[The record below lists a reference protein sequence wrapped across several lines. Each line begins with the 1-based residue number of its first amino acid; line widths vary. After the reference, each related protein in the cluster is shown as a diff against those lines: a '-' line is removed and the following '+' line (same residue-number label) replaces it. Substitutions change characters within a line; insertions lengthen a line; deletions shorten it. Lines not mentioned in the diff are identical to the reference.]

1 MPPADHQHAQLPV
14 ERGITADLLRGRTVV
29 VVGYGNQG
37 RAHALNLRESGIAVR
52 IGGRTGS
59 EARRRAESE
68 GFSTADTPA
77 AVRSAD
83 LVIIALPDEAHAGA
97 WKDHIAPNLGPGQ
110 TAGFIHGSSVH
121 FGLVPPVPGVGMVLV
136 APKGPGTTLRER
148 FVMGQG
154 IPALVAMHLERD
166 RADGGPSALDL
177 ARAWAAGL
185 GCARAGLVLTTFRDE
200 AETDLFGEQ
209 AVLCGGMMGLAQ
221 AAYEVLVEAG
231 YPPLLAY
238 TECIHEI
245 KQVADLLYARG
256 PAGMRAA
263 ISNSAEFGT
272 YAAAPRMADDRT
284 KAVMRTLLDEIR
296 SGAFTRRMQADHDAG
311 APWFRA
317 QRAAADAHPMERA
330 GAEVRALMPWLA
342 SEAGGEIGGDAN
354 AASAAGRAA
363 RGAAHRQATKGAN
376 S

>member
-1 MPPADHQHAQLPV
+1 MPSPTPPEPSI
-14 ERGITADLLRGRTVV
+14 ERGIGADALRGRAVAL
-29 VVGYGNQG
+29 VGYGNQG
-37 RAHALNLRESGIAVR
+37 RAHALNLRDSGIEVRVSGRPGSAARSRAREDGFDVRDVADAVR
-52 IGGRTGS
+52 GAS
-59 EARRRAESE
+59 
-68 GFSTADTPA
+68 
-77 AVRSAD
+77 
-83 LVIIALPDEAHAGA
+83 LVVLALPDEAHAQA
-97 WKDHIAPNLGPGQ
+97 WREAIAPHLRAGQ

-121 FGLVPPVPGVGMVLV
+121 FGLVAPVAGVGMVLV

-148 FVMGQG
+148 FVAGQG
-154 IPALVAMHLERD
+154 IPALLAVAQERA
-166 RADGGPSALDL
+166 ADAGTDGSAGAAGGAPSSLDL

-185 GCARAGLVLTTFRDE
+185 GCMRAGVVRTTFRDE

-209 AVLCGGMMGLAQ
+209 AVLCGGMIGLAQ

-272 YAAAPRMADDRT
+272 YAAAPRMADERT
-284 KAVMRTLLDEIR
+284 KAAMRQLLDEIR

-311 APWFRA
+311 GPWFRA
-317 QRAAADAHPMERA
+317 QRAAADAHPMEASGRD
-330 GAEVRALMPWLA
+330 VRALMPWLEGGA
-342 SEAGGEIGGDAN
+342 GDGGTKGGAGG
-354 AASAAGRAA
+354 
-363 RGAAHRQATKGAN
+363 
-376 S
+376 

>member
-1 MPPADHQHAQLPV
+1 MPPSQENHPQLPV
-14 ERGITADLLRGRTVV
+14 ERGVTAAALACRPVAV
-29 VVGYGNQG
+29 IGYGNQG
-37 RAHALNLRESGIAVR
+37 RAHALNLRDSGVDVR
-52 IGGRTGS
+52 IGGRPGS
-59 EARRRAESE
+59 TARTRAESE
-68 GFSTADTPA
+68 GFRTLDTPE
-77 AVRSAD
+77 AVRGAD
-83 LVIIALPDEAHAGA
+83 LVIVALPDEAHAAAWAGA
-97 WKDHIAPNLGPGQ
+97 ISPSLVPGQ

-121 FGLVPPVPGVGMVLV
+121 FGLVKPVPGVGMVLV

-154 IPALVAMHLERD
+154 IPALVAMHAERD
-166 RADGGPSALDL
+166 RAHGGPGALDI

-185 GCARAGLVLTTFRDE
+185 GCARAGLVHTTFRDE

-209 AVLCGGMMGLAQ
+209 AVLCGGMLGLAQ

-272 YAAAPRMADDRT
+272 YAAAPRMADEQA
-284 KAVMRTLLDEIR
+284 KAAMRTLLDEIR
-296 SGAFTRRMQADHDAG
+296 SGAFTQRMQADHDAG
-311 APWFRA
+311 GPWFRA
-317 QRAAADAHPMERA
+317 ERAAADAHPMERE

-342 SEAGGEIGGDAN
+342 AEPGGEAG
-354 AASAAGRAA
+354 
-363 RGAAHRQATKGAN
+363 TKGAN
-376 S
+376 E

>member
-1 MPPADHQHAQLPV
+1 MTQLPV
-14 ERGITADLLRGRTVV
+14 ESGFAPDALHGRAVTL
-29 VVGYGNQG
+29 VGYGNQG
-37 RAHALNLRESGIAVR
+37 RSHALNLRDSGISVR
-52 IGGRTGS
+52 VGGRPGS
-59 EARRRAESE
+59 TARARAESE
-68 GFSTADTPA
+68 GFKTADTA
-77 AVRSAD
+77 FAVRGAD
-83 LVIIALPDEAHAGA
+83 LVIVALPDEAHAA
-97 WKDHIAPNLGPGQ
+97 VWANDIAPNLGTGQ

-121 FGLVPPVPGVGMVLV
+121 FGLVSARPGIGLVLV

-148 FVMGQG
+148 FLMGQG
-154 IPALVAMHLERD
+154 IPALLAVQQERD
-166 RADGGPSALDL
+166 GSAGGPSALDL
-177 ARAWAAGL
+177 ARAWAAGI
-185 GCARAGLVLTTFRDE
+185 GCARAGVVRTSFKDE

-209 AVLCGGMMGLAQ
+209 AVLCGGMLGLAQ

-272 YAAAPRMADDRT
+272 YAAAPRMADERVKET
-284 KAVMRTLLDEIR
+284 MRALLAEIR

-317 QRAAADAHPMERA
+317 RRAAADAHPMERA
-330 GAEVRALMPWLA
+330 GADVRALMPWLA
-342 SEAGGEIGGDAN
+342 QEAGAAQGGPE
-354 AASAAGRAA
+354 
-363 RGAAHRQATKGAN
+363 TKKDDEPR
-376 S
+376 

>member
-1 MPPADHQHAQLPV
+1 M
-14 ERGITADLLRGRTVV
+14 
-29 VVGYGNQG
+29 
-37 RAHALNLRESGIAVR
+37 
-52 IGGRTGS
+52 
-59 EARRRAESE
+59 
-68 GFSTADTPA
+68 DTPRAVEGA
-77 AVRSAD
+77 A
-83 LVIIALPDEAHAGA
+83 LVIVALPDEAHALA
-97 WKDHIAPNLGPGQ
+97 WTTQIAPFLTPGQ

-121 FGLVPPVPGVGMVLV
+121 FGLVQPVPGVGMVLV

-148 FVMGQG
+148 FTMGQG
-154 IPALVAMHLERD
+154 IPALIAMHVERD
-166 RADGGPSALDL
+166 RTGGGPSSLDL

-185 GCARAGLVLTTFRDE
+185 GCARAGLVHTTFRDE

-209 AVLCGGMMGLAQ
+209 AVLCGGMLGLAQ
-221 AAYEVLVEAG
+221 AAFEVLVEAG

-272 YAAAPRMADDRT
+272 YTAAPRMADERT
-284 KAVMRTLLDEIR
+284 KAAMRTLLSEIQ
-296 SGAFTRRMQADHDAG
+296 SGAFTRRMQSDHDAG

-342 SEAGGEIGGDAN
+342 EECGAISPPNGTSGASSSDGPDADGHARSRGVAQSSDALN
-354 AASAAGRAA
+354 AKRAA
-363 RGAAHRQATKGAN
+363 RIPE
-376 S
+376 

>member
-1 MPPADHQHAQLPV
+1 MTQLPI
-14 ERGITADLLRGRTVV
+14 EKGLTADALRDRAVAV
-29 VVGYGNQG
+29 LGYGNQG
-37 RAHALNLRESGIAVR
+37 RAHALNLRDSGVAVR
-52 IGGRTGS
+52 IGGRAGS
-59 EARRRAESE
+59 AARARAESE
-68 GFSTADTPA
+68 GFRTANTPE
-77 AVRSAD
+77 AVRGAD
-83 LVIIALPDEAHAGA
+83 LVIVALPDEAHAAA
-97 WKDHIAPNLGPGQ
+97 WAKDIAPNLVRGQ

-121 FGLVPPVPGVGMVLV
+121 FGLVSPREGVGLVLV

-148 FVMGQG
+148 FLAGQG
-154 IPALVAMHLERD
+154 IPALLAVQQERD
-166 RADGGPSALDL
+166 ASDGGPSSLDL

-185 GCARAGLVLTTFRDE
+185 GCARAGVVRTTFKDE

-209 AVLCGGMMGLAQ
+209 AVLCGGMLGLAQ
-221 AAYEVLVEAG
+221 AAFEVLVEAG

-272 YAAAPRMADDRT
+272 YAAAPRMADERT
-284 KAVMRTLLDEIR
+284 KDAMRTLLAEIR

-330 GAEVRALMPWLA
+330 GADVRAPL
-342 SEAGGEIGGDAN
+342 
-354 AASAAGRAA
+354 
-363 RGAAHRQATKGAN
+363 
-376 S
+376 

>member
-1 MPPADHQHAQLPV
+1 MTQLTI
-14 ERGITADLLRGRTVV
+14 EKGLTADALRDRAVAV
-29 VVGYGNQG
+29 IGYGNQG
-37 RAHALNLRESGIAVR
+37 RAHALNLRDSGVAVR
-52 IGGRTGS
+52 IGGRAGS
-59 EARRRAESE
+59 AARARAESE
-68 GFSTADTPA
+68 GFRTANTPD
-77 AVRSAD
+77 AVRGAD
-83 LVIIALPDEAHAGA
+83 LVIVALPDEAHAAA
-97 WKDHIAPNLGPGQ
+97 WAKDIAPNLVPGQ
-110 TAGFIHGSSVH
+110 TAGFVHGSSVH
-121 FGLVPPVPGVGMVLV
+121 FGLVAPREGIGLVLV

-148 FVMGQG
+148 FLAGQG
-154 IPALVAMHLERD
+154 IPALLAVQQERD
-166 RADGGPSALDL
+166 ARDGGPSSLDL

-185 GCARAGLVLTTFRDE
+185 GCARAGVVHTTFKDE

-209 AVLCGGMMGLAQ
+209 AVLCGGMLGLAR
-221 AAYEVLVEAG
+221 AAFEVLVEAG

-272 YAAAPRMADDRT
+272 YAAAPRMADERT
-284 KAVMRTLLDEIR
+284 KEAMRTLLAEIR

-330 GAEVRALMPWLA
+330 GADVRALMPWLA
-342 SEAGGEIGGDAN
+342 SEAGA
-354 AASAAGRAA
+354 AAGPAP
-363 RGAAHRQATKGAN
+363 TKEREETR
-376 S
+376 

>member
-1 MPPADHQHAQLPV
+1 MPGTREDHPQLPV
-14 ERGITADLLRGRTVV
+14 ERGVTATALVGRPVA

-37 RAHALNLRESGIAVR
+37 RAHALNLRDSGVDVR
-52 IGGRTGS
+52 VAGRPGS
-59 EARRRAESE
+59 SARARAESE
-68 GFSTADTPA
+68 GFRTLDTPD
-77 AVRSAD
+77 AVREAD
-83 LVIIALPDEAHAGA
+83 LVVVALPDEAHAAA
-97 WKDHIAPNLGPGQ
+97 WAGTIAPNLVPGQ

-121 FGLVPPVPGVGMVLV
+121 FGMVKPVPGIGMVLV

-154 IPALVAMHLERD
+154 IPALVAMHSERD
-166 RADGGPSALDL
+166 RTDGGPSALDV

-185 GCARAGLVLTTFRDE
+185 GCARAGLVHTTFRDE

-209 AVLCGGMMGLAQ
+209 AVLCGGMLGLAQ

-272 YAAAPRMADDRT
+272 YAAAPRMADERT
-284 KAVMRTLLDEIR
+284 KAAMRTLLDEIR

-342 SEAGGEIGGDAN
+342 NEAGGEISGDAK
-354 AASAAGRAA
+354 AASAVGRAA
-363 RGAAHRQATKGAN
+363 SGAAHRQATKGAN

>member
-1 MPPADHQHAQLPV
+1 MDSSPAAPPIERDFGIEALQGRPV
-14 ERGITADLLRGRTVV
+14 AVI
-29 VVGYGNQG
+29 GYGNQG
-37 RAHALNLRESGIAVR
+37 RAHALNLRDSGISVRVGGRPGSDARARARDEGFDTLDTADAVR
-52 IGGRTGS
+52 
-59 EARRRAESE
+59 
-68 GFSTADTPA
+68 DA
-77 AVRSAD
+77 ALSIV
-83 LVIIALPDEAHAGA
+83 ALPDEAHASA
-97 WKDHIAPNLGPGQ
+97 WRTLVAPNLRPGQ
-110 TAGFIHGSSVH
+110 VAGFLHGSSVH
-121 FGLVPPVPGVGMVLV
+121 FGLVTPPAGVGIVLV

-148 FVMGQG
+148 FVAGQG
-154 IPALVAMHLERD
+154 IPALLAVAQERD
-166 RADGGPSALDL
+166 ASDGGPSALDI

-185 GCARAGLVLTTFRDE
+185 GCMRAGVVRTTFRDE

-209 AVLCGGMMGLAQ
+209 AVLCGGMLGLAQ

-272 YAAAPRMADDRT
+272 YTAAPRMADERT
-284 KAVMRTLLDEIR
+284 KAAMRKLLDEIR
-296 SGAFTRRMQADHDAG
+296 SGEFTRRMQADHDAG

-317 QRAAADAHPMERA
+317 QRAAADAHAMERA

-342 SEAGGEIGGDAN
+342 GEAGGGGSGGP
-354 AASAAGRAA
+354 AAKGGN
-363 RGAAHRQATKGAN
+363 GA
-376 S
+376 

>member
-1 MPPADHQHAQLPV
+1 MTPSQENHLQLPV
-14 ERGITADLLRGRTVV
+14 ERGVTAAALAGRPVAV
-29 VVGYGNQG
+29 IGYGNQG
-37 RAHALNLRESGIAVR
+37 RAHALNLRDSGVDVR
-52 IGGRTGS
+52 IGGRPGS
-59 EARRRAESE
+59 TARARAESE
-68 GFSTADTPA
+68 GFRTLDTPE
-77 AVRSAD
+77 AVRGAD
-83 LVIIALPDEAHAGA
+83 LVIVALPDEAHAAA
-97 WKDHIAPNLGPGQ
+97 WAVAIAPSLVPGQ

-121 FGLVPPVPGVGMVLV
+121 FGLVKPVPGVGMVLV

-154 IPALVAMHLERD
+154 IPALVAMHAERD
-166 RADGGPSALDL
+166 RAHGGPGALDI

-185 GCARAGLVLTTFRDE
+185 GCARAGLVHTTFRDE

-209 AVLCGGMMGLAQ
+209 AVLCGGMLGLAQ

-272 YAAAPRMADDRT
+272 YAAAPRMADERT
-284 KAVMRTLLDEIR
+284 KAAMRTLLDEIR

-311 APWFRA
+311 GPWFRA
-317 QRAAADAHPMERA
+317 ERAAADAHPMERA

-342 SEAGGEIGGDAN
+342 AEPGGEAE
-354 AASAAGRAA
+354 
-363 RGAAHRQATKGAN
+363 TKGAN
-376 S
+376 E

>member
-1 MPPADHQHAQLPV
+1 MPQLPV
-14 ERGITADLLRGRTVV
+14 EKGLNSDILRGRTVALI
-29 VVGYGNQG
+29 GYGNQG
-37 RAHALNLRESGIAVR
+37 RAHALNLRDSGVSVR
-52 IGGRTGS
+52 IGGRPGS
-59 EARRRAESE
+59 AARARAESE
-68 GFSTADTPA
+68 GFRTADTPE
-77 AVRSAD
+77 AVRGAD
-83 LVIIALPDEAHAGA
+83 LVIVALPDEAHAAA
-97 WKDHIAPNLGPGQ
+97 WAKDIAPNLVPGQ

-121 FGLVPPVPGVGMVLV
+121 FGLVSPREGVGLVLV

-148 FVMGQG
+148 FLAGQG
-154 IPALVAMHLERD
+154 IPALLAVQKERD
-166 RADGGPSALDL
+166 ARDGGDGGPSSLDL

-185 GCARAGLVLTTFRDE
+185 GCARAGVVHTTFKDE

-209 AVLCGGMMGLAQ
+209 AVLCGGMLGLAQ

-272 YAAAPRMADDRT
+272 YAAAPRMVDERT
-284 KAVMRTLLDEIR
+284 KDAMRTLLAEIR

-330 GAEVRALMPWLA
+330 GADVRALMPWLA
-342 SEAGGEIGGDAN
+342 SEAG
-354 AASAAGRAA
+354 AAPTPDKEGTR
-363 RGAAHRQATKGAN
+363 
-376 S
+376 